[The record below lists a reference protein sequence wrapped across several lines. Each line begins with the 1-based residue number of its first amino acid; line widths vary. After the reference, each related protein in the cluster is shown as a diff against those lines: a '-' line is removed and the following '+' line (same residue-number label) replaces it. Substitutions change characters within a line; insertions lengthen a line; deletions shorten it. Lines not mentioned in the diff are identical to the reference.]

1 MTTLTL
7 EALEVCLR
15 NLMDEPEERIALRPT
30 KLIISPEMNHQLRLR
45 PPIRKLRGPRGRIR
59 ALKQR
64 RVSLLTR
71 LLIGV
76 THENV
81 I

>member
-1 MTTLTL
+1 MGSEDKMTTLTL

-15 NLMDEPEERIALRPT
+15 NFFATSALRPT
-30 KLIISPEMNHQLRLR
+30 KLIISHEMNYQLRLR
-45 PPIRKLRGPRGRIR
+45 PPIRKLRGPQGRIR

-71 LLIGV
+71 LLIG
-76 THENV
+76 EEK
-81 I
+81 